1 MKTVYLL
8 VIDAFGVGGA
18 PDAAAYGDEGS
29 NTYRAVAPY
38 LNTYFLDK
46 MGLKLAAG
54 ESYDGGLVGMCGR
67 MTEKSKGKDTNTG
80 HYELA
85 GLVVEK
91 PWKTYP
97 DGFPDDV
104 IKQLCEAWGVDGV
117 LGNCA
122 ESGTEI
128 VKRLGDE
135 MTATGKPIVYTS
147 ADSVLQIACNVDKTP
162 LEKLYEYCEKARKI
176 MTDEHN
182 VGRIIARPFLP
193 DGKGGYYRTADRKDY
208 GVAPFGKTLLDTLCE
223 QGREVAAV
231 GKIND
236 IFCGRGVTMNLGGHT
251 NAEVWDRVLAYRE
264 QRDGLVFANFVET
277 DMLYGHRNDV
287 KGYADCL
294 NAFDERLG
302 ELISRLDYEDV
313 IIVTADHGCDP
324 STPST
329 DHSREAVPLLV
340 YGSRVEP
347 GYIGELHGFDNVSR
361 LVLNILDEKGATF
374 N

>member
-8 VIDAFGVGGA
+8 VIDALGVGCA

-29 NTYRAVAPY
+29 NTYRAIAPH
-38 LNTYFLDK
+38 LNTFFLDE

-54 ESYDGGLVGMCGR
+54 EKYDGGLIGMCGR
-67 MTEKSKGKDTNTG
+67 MVERSVGKDTTTG
-80 HYELA
+80 HFELA
-85 GLVVEK
+85 GLINDK
-91 PWKTYP
+91 PNPVYP
-97 DGFPDDV
+97 NGFPKEVTDA
-104 IKQLCEAWGVDGV
+104 LCAAWGVDEL

-128 VKRLGDE
+128 IKRLGDE

-147 ADSVLQIACNVDKTP
+147 ADSVLQIACNVDVVP
-162 LEKLYEYCEKARKI
+162 LKKLYEYCEKAREI
-176 MTDEHN
+176 MCGEHN
-182 VGRIIARPFLP
+182 VGRVIARPFLP
-193 DGKGGYYRTADRKDY
+193 DGNGGYYRTADRKDY
-208 GVAPFGKTLLDTLCE
+208 VSPPPGKTLLDVLCE

-236 IFCGRGVTMNLGGHT
+236 IFCGRGVTMNLGGHS
-251 NAEVWDRVLAYRE
+251 NEEVWQRVLGYRE
-264 QRDGLVFANFVET
+264 KRDGLVFANFVET

-287 KGYADCL
+287 EGYAKCVND
-294 NAFDERLG
+294 FDVRLG
-302 ELISRLDYEDV
+302 ELIGRLDYEDV

-347 GYIGELHGFDNVSR
+347 GYIGELIGFDNVAR
-361 LVLNILDEKGATF
+361 LIVNILDEKGATF
-374 N
+374 T

>member
-29 NTYRAVAPY
+29 NTYRAVAPL
-38 LNTYFLDK
+38 LNTPHLDE

-54 ESYDGGLVGMCGR
+54 DRYDGGLIGMCGA
-67 MTEKSKGKDTNTG
+67 MTEKSVGKDTTTG

-85 GLVVEK
+85 GLVVNR
-91 PWKTYP
+91 PYPTYP
-97 DGFPDDV
+97 HGFPQEV
-104 IKQLCEAWGVDGV
+104 IDELCKAWGVTGV

-122 ESGTEI
+122 ASGTEI
-128 VKRLGDE
+128 IQRLGDE

-147 ADSVLQIACNVDKTP
+147 ADSVLQIACNVERTP
-162 LEKLYEYCEKARKI
+162 LERLYGYCESARGI
-176 MTDEHN
+176 MTGEHN
-182 VGRIIARPFLP
+182 VGRIIARPFAP

-208 GVAPFGKTLLDTLCE
+208 GSPPFGETMLDVLCA

-236 IFCGRGVTMNLGGHT
+236 IFCARGITKNLGGHS
-251 NAEVWDRVLAYRE
+251 NEEVWQRVLGYRE
-264 QRDGLVFANFVET
+264 SRDGLVFANFVET

-287 KGYADCL
+287 EGYAKCL
-294 NAFDERLG
+294 NEFDVHLG

-324 STPST
+324 STTST
-329 DHSREAVPLLV
+329 DHSRERVPLLV
-340 YGSRVEP
+340 YGNKVEP
-347 GYIGELHGFDNVSR
+347 GYIGELYGFDNVAR
-361 LVLNILDEKGATF
+361 LVLNILDGKGVAF

>member
-54 ESYDGGLVGMCGR
+54 ECYDGGLVGMCGR

-97 DGFPDDV
+97 DGFPDEV

-147 ADSVLQIACNVDKTP
+147 ADSVLQIACNVD
-162 LEKLYEYCEKARKI
+162 
-176 MTDEHN
+176 
-182 VGRIIARPFLP
+182 
-193 DGKGGYYRTADRKDY
+193 
-208 GVAPFGKTLLDTLCE
+208 
-223 QGREVAAV
+223 Q
-231 GKIND
+231 
-236 IFCGRGVTMNLGGHT
+236 
-251 NAEVWDRVLAYRE
+251 
-264 QRDGLVFANFVET
+264 
-277 DMLYGHRNDV
+277 
-287 KGYADCL
+287 
-294 NAFDERLG
+294 
-302 ELISRLDYEDV
+302 
-313 IIVTADHGCDP
+313 DP
-324 STPST
+324 S
-329 DHSREAVPLLV
+329 
-340 YGSRVEP
+340 
-347 GYIGELHGFDNVSR
+347 
-361 LVLNILDEKGATF
+361 
-374 N
+374 

>member
-18 PDAAAYGDEGS
+18 PDAAVYGDEGS

-54 ESYDGGLVGMCGR
+54 ENYDGGLVGMCGR

-85 GLVVEK
+85 GLVVET
-91 PWKTYP
+91 PWRTYP
-97 DGFPDDV
+97 NGFPDDV
-104 IKQLCEAWGVDGV
+104 IKSLCEAWGVSGV

-135 MTATGKPIVYTS
+135 MTSTGKPIVYTS
-147 ADSVLQIACNVDKTP
+147 ADSVLQIACNVDVVP
-162 LEKLYEYCEKARKI
+162 LEKLYEYCEKARSI
-176 MTDEHN
+176 MTGEHN
-182 VGRIIARPFLP
+182 VGRIIARPFRP
-193 DGKGGYYRTADRKDY
+193 DGKGGYYRTEDRKDY

-223 QGREVAAV
+223 QGKEVAAV

-236 IFCGRGVTMNLGGHT
+236 IFCGRGITMNLGGHT
-251 NAEVWDRVLAYRE
+251 NEEVWERVLAYRE
-264 QRDGLVFANFVET
+264 RRDGLVFANFVET

-287 KGYADCL
+287 KGYAACL

-347 GYIGELHGFDNVSR
+347 GYIGELHGFDHVAR
-361 LVLNILDEKGATF
+361 LVLNILGEKGATF

>member
-97 DGFPDDV
+97 DGFPDEV

-147 ADSVLQIACNVDKTP
+147 ADSVLQIAANTDVIP
-162 LEKLYEYCEKARKI
+162 LAELYEICEKARA
-176 MTDEHN
+176 T
-182 VGRIIARPFLP
+182 
-193 DGKGGYYRTADRKDY
+193 RK
-208 GVAPFGKTLLDTLCE
+208 L
-223 QGREVAAV
+223 
-231 GKIND
+231 
-236 IFCGRGVTMNLGGHT
+236 
-251 NAEVWDRVLAYRE
+251 
-264 QRDGLVFANFVET
+264 
-277 DMLYGHRNDV
+277 
-287 KGYADCL
+287 
-294 NAFDERLG
+294 
-302 ELISRLDYEDV
+302 
-313 IIVTADHGCDP
+313 
-324 STPST
+324 
-329 DHSREAVPLLV
+329 
-340 YGSRVEP
+340 
-347 GYIGELHGFDNVSR
+347 
-361 LVLNILDEKGATF
+361 
-374 N
+374 

>member
-1 MKTVYLL
+1 
-8 VIDAFGVGGA
+8 
-18 PDAAAYGDEGS
+18 
-29 NTYRAVAPY
+29 
-38 LNTYFLDK
+38 
-46 MGLKLAAG
+46 
-54 ESYDGGLVGMCGR
+54 
-67 MTEKSKGKDTNTG
+67 
-80 HYELA
+80 
-85 GLVVEK
+85 
-91 PWKTYP
+91 
-97 DGFPDDV
+97 
-104 IKQLCEAWGVDGV
+104 
-117 LGNCA
+117 
-122 ESGTEI
+122 
-128 VKRLGDE
+128 
-135 MTATGKPIVYTS
+135 
-147 ADSVLQIACNVDKTP
+147 
-162 LEKLYEYCEKARKI
+162 
-176 MTDEHN
+176 
-182 VGRIIARPFLP
+182 
-193 DGKGGYYRTADRKDY
+193 
-208 GVAPFGKTLLDTLCE
+208 
-223 QGREVAAV
+223 
-231 GKIND
+231 
-236 IFCGRGVTMNLGGHT
+236 MNLGGHT

-264 QRDGLVFANFVET
+264 QRDGLVFAKFVET

>member
-54 ESYDGGLVGMCGR
+54 ENYDGGLVGMCGR

-85 GLVVEK
+85 GLVVET

-97 DGFPDDV
+97 NGFPDDV
-104 IKQLCEAWGVDGV
+104 IKSLCDAWGVSGV

-128 VKRLGDE
+128 IKRLGDE
-135 MTATGKPIVYTS
+135 MTSTGKPIVYTS
-147 ADSVLQIACNVDKTP
+147 ADSVLQIACNVDVVP
-162 LEKLYEYCEKARKI
+162 LEKLYEYCEKARSI
-176 MTDEHN
+176 MTGEHN

-193 DGKGGYYRTADRKDY
+193 DGKGGYYRTEDRKDY
-208 GVAPFGKTLLDTLCE
+208 GVAPFGKTLLDILCE
-223 QGREVAAV
+223 HGKEVAAV

-251 NAEVWDRVLAYRE
+251 NEEVWERVLGYRE

-347 GYIGELHGFDNVSR
+347 GYIGELHGFDHVAR
-361 LVLNILDEKGATF
+361 LVLNILGEKGATF

>member
-54 ESYDGGLVGMCGR
+54 ENYDGGLVGMCGR

-85 GLVVEK
+85 GLVVET

-97 DGFPDDV
+97 NGFPDDV
-104 IKQLCEAWGVDGV
+104 IKSLCDAWGVSGV

-128 VKRLGDE
+128 IKRLGDE
-135 MTATGKPIVYTS
+135 MTSTGKPIVYTS
-147 ADSVLQIACNVDKTP
+147 ADSVLQIACNVDVVP
-162 LEKLYEYCEKARKI
+162 LEKLYEYCEKARSI
-176 MTDEHN
+176 MTGEHN

-193 DGKGGYYRTADRKDY
+193 DGKGGYYRTEDRKDY
-208 GVAPFGKTLLDTLCE
+208 GGAPFGKTLLDILCE
-223 QGREVAAV
+223 QGKEVAAV

-251 NAEVWDRVLAYRE
+251 NEEVWERVLGYRE

-347 GYIGELHGFDNVSR
+347 GYIGELHGFDHVAR
-361 LVLNILDEKGATF
+361 LVLNILGEKGATF